1 MSSSGEGHDARPGTQ
16 AVERALAILEC
27 FRTDATA
34 LGISEI
40 ARSVGLNVS
49 TAHRLMR
56 ALVNAGFMEQDP
68 VSERYRL
75 GIEVAVLGQRA
86 LEHAGY
92 HLARP
97 ILVRLAEQTGESVS
111 LGVRRNA
118 EVVVIERTAS
128 SQPLKFDHASGAEID
143 LHTSGMGKVLLA
155 FSGVSPQVAVGQL
168 KSLPRYTERTICD
181 RDELVKVL
189 TAARRA
195 GYATNHE
202 ERYDGASGIGA
213 PVLGPSGVATAAV
226 GVQGPALRMSQE
238 RMLEIAPL
246 VKAAADEIAALALR
260 L

>member
-1 MSSSGEGHDARPGTQ
+1 MSSSGETPDARPGTQ

-40 ARSVGLNVS
+40 ARAIGLNVS
-49 TAHRLMR
+49 TAHRLVR
-56 ALVNAGFMEQDP
+56 ALVGAGFMEQDP
-68 VSERYRL
+68 VTERYRL

-97 ILVRLAEQTGESVS
+97 ILVRLSEATGESVS

-155 FSGVSPQVAVGQL
+155 FSGVAPEVAVGQL
-168 KSLPRYTERTICD
+168 KSLPRYTDHTICD
-181 RDELVKVL
+181 RDELVRVL
-189 TAARRA
+189 TAARRT
-195 GYATNHE
+195 GVATNHE
-202 ERYDGASGIGA
+202 ERYVGASGIGA

-226 GVQGPALRMSQE
+226 GVQGPALRMTQE